1 MQIFYP
7 VRTVSTHDAPLANE
21 TFMTSVDLSARNPAS
36 PTPGTPVAV
45 SMEGVVAKYREQTI
59 LHDLSLKIGQ
69 GEFLTLL
76 GPSGCGKTTLLNLIA
91 GFTQANQ
98 GEIFIDGNLVTDLP
112 PHEREIGIV
121 FQNYALFPHMDVA
134 RNIGYGLRMRGVPA
148 AEIAER
154 VEAAM
159 QLVKLG
165 GLGHRKPRELSG
177 GQQQRVALARALV
190 IKPKVLLLDEPFSAL
205 DKGLRG
211 AMQVEIRE
219 IQRELGVTTVFV
231 THDQGEALSMSD
243 RIAVMSRGRIC
254 QIATP
259 DEIYRRPTDPFV
271 ASFLGDVNILPTHFH
286 GEDATHLHLRLGA
299 GLVSVERERLVGGA
313 HAGGR
318 MDIYVRP
325 EHIRF
330 EPLGADSVLTGTVV
344 NHVFQ
349 GDHVDTYVDVN
360 AAVEGSQRVMVRT
373 AGLDSIERFPIGTVT
388 ALALPPRNMTVFAE
402 ATA

>member
-1 MQIFYP
+1 MKL
-7 VRTVSTHDAPLANE
+7 VAPTAC
-21 TFMTSVDLSARNPAS
+21 SQAAPSPAS
-36 PTPGTPVAV
+36 APVAV
-45 SMEGVVAKYREQTI
+45 SMEGVVAKYRETTI
-59 LHDLSLKIGQ
+59 LHDLSLKIAQ

-91 GFTQANQ
+91 GFTQADR
-98 GEIFIDGNLVTDLP
+98 GEIFIDGRLVTDLP
-112 PHEREIGIV
+112 PHQREIGIV

-134 RNIGYGLRMRGVPA
+134 RNIGYGLKMRGVPA
-148 AEIAER
+148 ADIAQR

-190 IKPKVLLLDEPFSAL
+190 IKPRVLLLDEPFSAL

-211 AMQVEIRE
+211 SMQVEIRE
-219 IQRELGVTTVFV
+219 IQRELAVTTVFV

-271 ASFLGDVNILPTHFH
+271 ASFLGDVNVLPSHFH
-286 GEDATHLHLRLGA
+286 GEDATHLHLRVGA
-299 GLVSVERERLVGGA
+299 GLVSVERERLVGGT
-313 HAGGR
+313 HGGGR

-330 EPLGADSVLTGTVV
+330 EPLGAESVLTGTVV

-349 GDHVDTYVDVN
+349 GDHVDTYVDAN
-360 AAVEGSQRVMVRT
+360 IAVDGAQRIMVRT
-373 AGLDSIERFPIGTVT
+373 AGLESMERFPIGTVT
-388 ALALPPRNMTVFAE
+388 ALALPPRNMTVFPE

>member
-1 MQIFYP
+1 MKLVASAAHSQ
-7 VRTVSTHDAPLANE
+7 AN
-21 TFMTSVDLSARNPAS
+21 AS
-36 PTPGTPVAV
+36 PSSAPAAV
-45 SMEGVVAKYREQTI
+45 SMDRVVAKYRETTI
-59 LHDLSLKIGQ
+59 LHDLSLKIAQ

-91 GFTQANQ
+91 GFTQADQ
-98 GEIFIDGNLVTDLP
+98 GEIFIDGKLVTDLP
-112 PHEREIGIV
+112 PHQREIGIV

-134 RNIGYGLRMRGVPA
+134 RNIGYGLKMRGVPA
-148 AEIAER
+148 AEIAQR
-154 VEAAM
+154 VDAAM

-205 DKGLRG
+205 DKSLRG
-211 AMQVEIRE
+211 AMQVDIRE

-271 ASFLGDVNILPTHFH
+271 ASFLGDVNILPSHFH
-286 GEDATHLHLRLGA
+286 GEDATHLHLRVGA
-299 GLVSVERERLVGGA
+299 GLVSVERERLVGGQ

-330 EPLGADSVLTGTVV
+330 EPLGADSVISGTVV

-349 GDHVDTYVDVN
+349 GDHVDTYIDANIVVDG
-360 AAVEGSQRVMVRT
+360 AQRIMVRT
-373 AGLDSIERFPIGTVT
+373 AGLESIERFPIGTVT
-388 ALALPPRNMTVFAE
+388 ALALPPRNMTVFPK